1 MFSGFLSKGN
11 WEGGEENKS
20 PQHATTESG
29 ISVGVNFF
37 MFPKKRNDF
46 SDPEHMEAMPLSYK
60 GEEDFF
66 FPYFLEWLDPSSYLL
81 GKWFRL
87 DEDQEMSG
95 KRTTERHFPG
105 SEMPIPDV
113 TGPLPKLSPI
123 NFVCDFPNLVE
134 WRAVLDTRP
143 PFH

>member
-1 MFSGFLSKGN
+1 M
-11 WEGGEENKS
+11 
-20 PQHATTESG
+20 
-29 ISVGVNFF
+29 GVKFF

-66 FPYFLEWLDPSSYLL
+66 PSFLEWLNPSSYLL

-95 KRTTERHFPG
+95 KRTTERHFLG
-105 SEMPIPDV
+105 SGMPKPDV
-113 TGPLPKLSPI
+113 TGSLSKLSPD
-123 NFVCDFPNLVE
+123 NFVNDIPNLVE
-134 WRAVLDTRP
+134 
-143 PFH
+143 

>member
-1 MFSGFLSKGN
+1 M
-11 WEGGEENKS
+11 
-20 PQHATTESG
+20 
-29 ISVGVNFF
+29 GVNFF
-37 MFPKKRNDF
+37 MLPKKRNDF

-113 TGPLPKLSPI
+113 HSQSFLPLTLYVIFLTLWSD
-123 NFVCDFPNLVE
+123 VQC
-134 WRAVLDTRP
+134 
-143 PFH
+143 

>member
-1 MFSGFLSKGN
+1 M
-11 WEGGEENKS
+11 
-20 PQHATTESG
+20 
-29 ISVGVNFF
+29 GVNFF
-37 MFPKKRNDF
+37 MFPKKRND
-46 SDPEHMEAMPLSYK
+46 PEHMEVMPLSYK

-66 FPYFLEWLDPSSYLL
+66 PSFSEWLDPSSYLL

-113 TGPLPKLSPI
+113 TGPLPKLSPV
-123 NFVCDFPNLVE
+123 NF
-134 WRAVLDTRP
+134 A
-143 PFH
+143 

>member
-1 MFSGFLSKGN
+1 M
-11 WEGGEENKS
+11 
-20 PQHATTESG
+20 
-29 ISVGVNFF
+29 GVNFF

-66 FPYFLEWLDPSSYLL
+66 PSFLEWLNPSSYLL

-95 KRTTERHFPG
+95 KRTTERHFLG

-113 TGPLPKLSPI
+113 TGSLPKLSPF
-123 NFVCDFPNLVE
+123 NFVHDFPNLVE
-134 WRAVLDTRP
+134 
-143 PFH
+143 